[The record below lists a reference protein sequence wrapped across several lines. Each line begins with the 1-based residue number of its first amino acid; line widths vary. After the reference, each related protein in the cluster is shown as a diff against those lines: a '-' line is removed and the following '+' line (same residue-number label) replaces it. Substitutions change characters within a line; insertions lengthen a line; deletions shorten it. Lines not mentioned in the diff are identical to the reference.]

1 MILPK
6 VYGTMLKRLKAAAG
20 LLLNGVGN
28 SVGIRKAFA
37 DGHFY
42 SPIVNTEEVQQDQG
56 RIWPRVEDTAGI
68 DFNGAEHERWL
79 TEILPRHFPCYD
91 YPENFAEGADEATFY
106 TRNSQFSWLDSRTL
120 FAVLREF
127 RPRRMIEIG
136 SGYSSL
142 LAADV
147 NRRFLDRQLD
157 MTCIEP
163 YPRPF
168 LRRGIAG
175 ISRLV
180 EARIQD
186 VPLETFTVLER
197 GDILFIDSS
206 HVSKAGSDVNFIYF
220 EVLPRLRPGV
230 LVHIHDIFL
239 PHDYPKEWVIDL
251 GIHWNEQYL
260 VRALLTDSHGFEVLF
275 GCAYAL
281 EYFPEQLRLLLGGR
295 LFGGGSLWLRRSG
308 TQR

>member
-1 MILPK
+1 
-6 VYGTMLKRLKAAAG
+6 MLKRFKAAAG
-20 LLLNGVGN
+20 VLLNGVGN

-42 SPIVNTEEVQQDQG
+42 SPTVNTEEARRDQQ
-56 RIWPRVEDTAGI
+56 RIWQVAEDPVGI
-68 DFNGAEHERWL
+68 DFNRAEHQRWL
-79 TEILPRHFPCYD
+79 TEILPRHLPDYD
-91 YPENFAEGADEATFY
+91 YPDEAAEGMDEAAFH

-127 RPRRMIEIG
+127 RPRRMIEVG
-136 SGYSSL
+136 SGFSSL

-147 NRRFLDRQLD
+147 NRRFLDGELEL
-157 MTCIEP
+157 TCIEP
-163 YPRPF
+163 FPRPF
-168 LRRGIAG
+168 LRRGVPG

-180 EARIQD
+180 EARVQD
-186 VPLETFTVLER
+186 VPMETFAALEQ
-197 GDILFIDSS
+197 GDVLFIDSS
-206 HVSKAGSDVNFIYF
+206 HVAKAGSDVNFIYF

-239 PHDYPKEWVIDL
+239 PNDYPMEWVIDL

-260 VRALLTDSHGFEVLF
+260 VRAMLTDSHGFEVLF

-281 EYFPEQLRLLLGGR
+281 ERFPEQLRSLLGGSP
-295 LFGGGSLWLRRSG
+295 FGGGSLWLRRSG
-308 TQR
+308 ALR